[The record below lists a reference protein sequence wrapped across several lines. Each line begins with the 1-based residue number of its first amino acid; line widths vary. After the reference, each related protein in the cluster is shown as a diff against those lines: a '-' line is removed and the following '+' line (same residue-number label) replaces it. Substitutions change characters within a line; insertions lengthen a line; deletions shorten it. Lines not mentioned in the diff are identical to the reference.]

1 MHISCIGFTKY
12 MIMYQSQSSESS
24 TFSLTG
30 KGNARCLLLTYFSN
44 KKILRKWPS
53 QNMFFEFPLKIEAN
67 NAWNSLFWFLWQHLC
82 SLWWN
87 NAIFFFQN
95 LHTLVLSCFFFH
107 MWIHTQNIEAFWQ
120 PNRFSYFPFYII
132 KRSNNLSQ
140 KG

>member
-87 NAIFFFQN
+87 NAIFFFKTFI
-95 LHTLVLSCFFFH
+95 LLFSLAFSFICEYTHKTLKLFGNQADFLIPHS
-107 MWIHTQNIEAFWQ
+107 T
-120 PNRFSYFPFYII
+120 
-132 KRSNNLSQ
+132 
-140 KG
+140 